1 MIHRFVLLWAVAGFF
16 PCWLIAQDP
25 FSTHF
30 FNNQSD
36 FNPAL
41 TGSRGAFSVDL
52 KLKTQWGSSAVAP
65 NQSGSVN
72 IEESMPCSILD
83 YGAHFNFDE
92 EGDGRFRTYDGG
104 FRFAGTIPIETTDQL
119 HNIRLGGSLQWSYK
133 TIDYDRL
140 IFSDQLDPKYGNI
153 FGSSFVPPNSG
164 ASSTFFTPALGIA
177 YRGLFNKRSKQATSV
192 SAGVSLHNAYS
203 LGGAAFGNE
212 ESILGIGTQIPPRI
226 AFFAEAELV
235 LYTNGGS
242 YFSIRPLFLHQRQS
256 RPLFG
261 EGGSLRY
268 FEAGSRFSL
277 NRVLTAGVFYH
288 FTGQRSEEA
297 FNTNWLTFS
306 LETGLLTGGARD
318 KRIDLGFAYSNS
330 FTGLSNAVGPIFEAS
345 ISIHLRRS
353 PTCSLMGEPGSGG
366 GQAMPCPTMRS
377 TSRRKLYE
385 NIWYQ

>member
-1 MIHRFVLLWAVAGFF
+1 MQHRLLLLWAIVALSPYF
-16 PCWLIAQDP
+16 LAAQDP

-41 TGSRGAFSVDL
+41 TGFRGALSVDL
-52 KLKTQWGSSAVAP
+52 KLKTQWGGPAVAP
-65 NQSGSVN
+65 FQSGSINV
-72 IEESMPCSILD
+72 EESLPCSILD
-83 YGAHFNFDE
+83 YGLHFNFDE

-104 FRFAGTIPIETTDQL
+104 FRFAGTIPFETADQL

-133 TIDYDRL
+133 TVDFSRL
-140 IFSDQLDPKYGNI
+140 VFSDQLDPKYGNI
-153 FGSSFVPPNSG
+153 FGTSFVPPNVG
-164 ASSTFFTPALGIA
+164 ASNVFFTPAVGFA
-177 YRGLFNKRSKQATSV
+177 YRGLFNKRSSRATAVSV
-192 SAGVSLHNAYS
+192 GLSLHNAYS
-203 LGGAAFGNE
+203 LGADALGNE
-212 ESILGIGTQIPPRI
+212 ESILGIGTKIPPRF
-226 AFFAEAELV
+226 AAFAEAEFVPYASGRSYFSVRPLV
-235 LYTNGGS
+235 LY
-242 YFSIRPLFLHQRQS
+242 QRQS

-268 FEAGSRFSL
+268 VEMGSRFSL

-288 FTGQRSEEA
+288 FTGQHAEEG

-306 LETGLLTGGARD
+306 LETGMLMGGNRS
-318 KRIDLGFAYSNS
+318 KRIDLGFAYSNN

-353 PTCSLMGEPGSGG
+353 PSCELMGMPGTGA